1 MPSPRKRIGFLPS
14 IEVQKIIEEICREN
28 NYSHSKVTGLL
39 VEEALISR
47 GSLKSR
53 SSLKLD
59 KKKDID
65 NQINCSGNKDSTD
78 NYDIEN
84 IKNIILKDDIKMINE
99 FIQYKFFK
107 KIMNK
112 NKDIFI

>member
-14 IEVQKIIEEICREN
+14 IEVQNIIEEICREK
-28 NYSHSKVTGLL
+28 NYSLSKVTGLL

-47 GSLKSR
+47 GSLKCR
-53 SSLKLD
+53 SYSESNKN
-59 KKKDID
+59 KDID
-65 NQINCSGNKDSTD
+65 NLINCPGNKDSTD

-84 IKNIILKDDIKMINE
+84 ITNTILKDDIKMINE